1 MEESNRRSQEVSSI
15 SLSKLHGL
23 IKNSLS
29 ELMLR
34 LLEISLAPGVPASL
48 HTSPRNTTSS
58 SASGRTVSTAS
69 SRTYGDIRLIP
80 ELLWSTS
87 KNSFTIHTPFT
98 PPFARGEIFSGY
110 SLAPGVLAS
119 LRNIS
124 KKYIIVIRLWTNCF
138 YHLLENL
145 QRYSLNSRIA
155 LEYLQ
160 EFIHYAYTFYTAVRE
175 RENLFRLLAGLV
187 GGSRRPGTL
196 SHNVPHRFILR
207 RL

>member
-1 MEESNRRSQEVSSI
+1 
-15 SLSKLHGL
+15 
-23 IKNSLS
+23 
-29 ELMLR
+29 MLC
-34 LLEISLAPGVPASL
+34 LLEISLVPGVLASL

-58 SASGRTVSTAS
+58 SASGQTASTAS
-69 SRTYGDIRLIP
+69 SRTYVDICLIP

-110 SLAPGVLAS
+110 SLAPGVPAS

-124 KKYIIVIRLWTNCF
+124 EKYIIVIHLWTNCF

-145 QRYSLNSRIA
+145 QQYSLNSRIA

-160 EFIHYAYTFYTAVRE
+160 EFIHYAYTFYTAVHK
-175 RENLFRLLAGLV
+175 RENLFRLLARLV
-187 GGSRRPGTL
+187 GGSRQPGML
-196 SHNVPHRFILR
+196 SHNVPHRFILH